1 MNVQFLKTPAIYVTV
16 LDLIS
21 KQLKLFSYHQTQLTI
36 STFSRAIYLPSP
48 TSALQLTISFYSIQ
62 KKKSSHHL

>member
-1 MNVQFLKTPAIYVTV
+1 MNVQFLKTLVIYVTV

-21 KQLKLFSYHQTQLTI
+21 KQLKLFSYHQTQITI
-36 STFSRAIYLPSP
+36 STFSRAVYLPGP

-62 KKKSSHHL
+62 K